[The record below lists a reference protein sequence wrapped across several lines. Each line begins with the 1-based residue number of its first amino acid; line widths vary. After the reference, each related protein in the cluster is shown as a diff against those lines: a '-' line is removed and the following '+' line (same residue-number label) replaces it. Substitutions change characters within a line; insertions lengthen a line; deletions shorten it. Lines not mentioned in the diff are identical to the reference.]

1 MQLRLFI
8 HRYFVVT
15 FYGFVYHVS
24 FWRRTEHLVYRQIE
38 RTYAVSLLESKAM
51 VAGRFTYYVHRSTF
65 AFGNLAYMLD
75 SFFLDEKPH
84 AFL

>member
-8 HRYFVVT
+8 HRHFVVT

-51 VAGRFTYYVHRSTF
+51 VAGRFTYYVHRS
-65 AFGNLAYMLD
+65 NLAYMLD